1 MADTVLDRVATAL
14 ACAAFDPELRGV
26 LLFDLRPE
34 LAAPLGRR
42 LAQALGTERTT
53 HLGSGAREDALW
65 SRPTPRAGS
74 GITISP
80 GPLVDPPDGP
90 PPVVVVGDLARLG
103 LAERRAAIT
112 LLDGDVAHLERDGL
126 SLTWTPRSRWLAA
139 CARADV
145 GRVSPHL
152 LDRFPIR
159 IDASELTPEVLDALD
174 RLHSLPAGP
183 PATVPSDV
191 IGDVMALTGRT
202 SPGMRRELALIRLA
216 RALATLAGRAATTM
230 GDVDA
235 AASLIGLAA
244 GPDHRPGADEP
255 SPDRPGDASGPPAA
269 EAEPVTREVIE
280 PDAPEPTGPDA
291 FTLAAPFT
299 PYPEDE
305 VEVGREPGTLRP
317 SPSRRALPALNGGWP
332 IGVRPADRVDDI
344 AVVATFL
351 EAARHQAR
359 RCPDHFTAG
368 HATHMR
374 ATDLRS
380 YRRGGRPNKL
390 LALVLDH
397 TCHDRWDWTR
407 PLAPYLQW
415 AYSGRAA
422 VCVVEVGAQDAAC
435 EARAQRFLA
444 AGLLDPR
451 VLQALDRP
459 RGRCTPLAH
468 GLDLVASLLRDRMHR
483 GRLPSEDVLLVV
495 VTDGRGNVPLA
506 ASRLGA
512 LPDYAGGEGF
522 RDSLHVARTIRALG
536 HVETVVVD
544 PGPRHNARLTVQLS
558 EALGA
563 RLLSDR
569 EAP

>member
-1 MADTVLDRVATAL
+1 MTDSVLDRVTTAL
-14 ACAAFDPELRGV
+14 ACAALDPDLRGV
-26 LLFDLRPE
+26 LLFDLRPD
-34 LAAPLGRR
+34 LAAPLGKH
-42 LAQALGTERTT
+42 LAHALGSERTT
-53 HLGSGAREDALW
+53 HLGSGAREDTLW

-126 SLTWTPRSRWLAA
+126 SLIWTPRSRWLAG

-159 IDASELTPEVLDALD
+159 IDASELTAETLEAAGP
-174 RLHSLPAGP
+174 RLAQPSGP
-183 PATVPSDV
+183 PAEVPSDV
-191 IGDVMALTGRT
+191 IGDVMALTGRS
-202 SPGMRRELALIRLA
+202 SPGMRRELALLRLA
-216 RALATLAGRAATTM
+216 RALATLAGRPTTTM

-235 AASLIGLAA
+235 AASLIGLSA
-244 GPDHRPGADEP
+244 GLDHLSDADQPPPE
-255 SPDRPGDASGPPAA
+255 RPGDVLGPPAA
-269 EAEPVTREVIE
+269 DAEPVTREVNE
-280 PDAPEPTGPDA
+280 PDGPEPTGPGTFA
-291 FTLAAPFT
+291 LAAPFT

-305 VEVGREPGTLRP
+305 AEVGREPGTLRP
-317 SPSRRALPALNGGWP
+317 SPSHKALPALNGGRP

-351 EAARHQAR
+351 EAARHQTR
-359 RCPDHFTAG
+359 RCPRHFTAG
-368 HATHMR
+368 HATHVR
-374 ATDLRS
+374 AADLRS

-422 VCVVEVGAQDAAC
+422 VCVVEVGAQDTAC
-435 EARAQRFLA
+435 EARAQRFVA

-468 GLDLVASLLRDRMHR
+468 GLDLVASLLRDRLHR

-512 LPDYAGGEGF
+512 LPEFAGGEGF
-522 RDSLHVARTIRALG
+522 QDSLHVARAIRALG